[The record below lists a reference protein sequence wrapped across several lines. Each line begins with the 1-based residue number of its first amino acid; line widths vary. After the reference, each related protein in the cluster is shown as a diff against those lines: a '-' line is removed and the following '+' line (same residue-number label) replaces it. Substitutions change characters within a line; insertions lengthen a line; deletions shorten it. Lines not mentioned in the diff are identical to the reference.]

1 MQNRVGC
8 GCTAAPSPLSLAARA
23 RSSAVAIAATLV
35 LPGPGWSAP
44 DDVPS
49 VVETVCQA
57 CHMLDGNSVV
67 PAFPKLAGQ
76 QQHYLEKQLEDWRS
90 GKRTIEAMGAFLP
103 QVSSADVRRI
113 ARYYAAQPRAPGTV
127 QDPALAQR
135 GESVYLDGNEESGV
149 PSCEACHQWEGEGN
163 ERYPRLAG
171 QHQAYTI
178 KSLQDMRADVR
189 EGGIMNRIA
198 GRMTDAEIEA
208 VAEYI
213 AGLSGVQSE

>member
-1 MQNRVGC
+1 MQALVGC
-8 GCTAAPSPLSLAARA
+8 GRSVSPSPLSPATRA
-23 RSSAVAIAATLV
+23 RGGVLAIAVTLV
-35 LPGPGWSAP
+35 LPVAAWAASE
-44 DDVPS
+44 DVPD
-49 VVETVCQA
+49 VIETVCQA

-76 QQHYLEKQLEDWRS
+76 QQHYLERQLDAWRS
-90 GKRTIEAMGAFLP
+90 GKRTIEAMAAFLP
-103 QVSSADVRRI
+103 QVGSAEVRRI
-113 ARYYAAQPRAPGTV
+113 ARYYAAQARTPGAV
-127 QDPALAQR
+127 QDPALAKL

-178 KSLQDMRADVR
+178 KSLQDLRADVR

-198 GRMTDAEIEA
+198 ERMTDAEIEA

-213 AGLSGVQSE
+213 AGLSGVAPE

>member
-1 MQNRVGC
+1 MAAMLACPPVGW
-8 GCTAAPSPLSLAARA
+8 A
-23 RSSAVAIAATLV
+23 
-35 LPGPGWSAP
+35 AP
-44 DDVPS
+44 DDVPAVIES
-49 VVETVCQA
+49 VCQA

-76 QQHYLEKQLEDWRS
+76 QQHYLEKQLDDWRA

-103 QVSSADVRRI
+103 QVGSADVRGI
-113 ARYYAAQPRAPGTV
+113 ARYYAAQARTPGTV
-127 QDPALAQR
+127 QDPVLAKR
-135 GESVYLDGNEESGV
+135 GEGLYLDGNEESGV

-178 KSLQDMRADVR
+178 KALQDMRADVR
-189 EGGIMNRIA
+189 ESGIMNRIA
-198 GRMTDAEIEA
+198 RRMTDAEIEA

-213 AGLSGVQSE
+213 AGLSGVPSE

>member
-1 MQNRVGC
+1 M
-8 GCTAAPSPLSLAARA
+8 
-23 RSSAVAIAATLV
+23 TLV
-35 LPGPGWSAP
+35 LPAVGWAAP

-49 VVETVCQA
+49 VIETVCQA
-57 CHMLDGNSVV
+57 CHMPDGNSVV

-76 QQHYLEKQLEDWRS
+76 QQHYLEKQLNDWRA
-90 GKRTIEAMGAFLP
+90 GKRTIEAMAAFLP
-103 QVSSADVRRI
+103 QVYSADVRSI
-113 ARYYAAQPRAPGTV
+113 AGYYAAQARTPGTV
-127 QDPALAQR
+127 QDPALAKL
-135 GESVYLDGNEESGV
+135 GEGLYLDGNEDSGV

-213 AGLSGVQSE
+213 AGLSGVASE